1 MVLFKT
7 TAVFEK
13 SMGFLNALEK
23 LDVCRFCCM
32 AGRLVG
38 PKTFSKQSVNA
49 KVYAVM
55 GNAAQTARIGEELRG
70 SLSEHIKI
78 VVGIK
83 SWNQNY

>member
-13 SMGFLNALEK
+13 SMGFLNVFEK
-23 LDVCRFCCM
+23 SLLLDFCLL
-32 AGRLVG
+32 AGLWQG
-38 PKTFSKQSVNA
+38 TKIFHKQSVNA

-55 GNAAQTARIGEELRG
+55 GNAAQTTRIGEELRG

-83 SWNQNY
+83 S